1 MTELL
6 TSGQSV
12 KWDGLGTFTPYVES
26 KGSNQVSKYDVN
38 IHVKGIHIR
47 FIPENTKGEQL
58 TSRKFR
64 DQCTLQLAGVW
75 VKRNIT
81 VDGKKKVIREFFT
94 MEDYKLNQEHPENNN
109 QGG

>member
-1 MTELL
+1 MKRRNSRHESRTFPPTLQQRHIVHLL
-6 TSGQSV
+6 IIKNNV
-12 KWDGLGTFTPYVES
+12 KLW
-26 KGSNQVSKYDVN
+26 Q
-38 IHVKGIHIR
+38 
-47 FIPENTKGEQL
+47 QL